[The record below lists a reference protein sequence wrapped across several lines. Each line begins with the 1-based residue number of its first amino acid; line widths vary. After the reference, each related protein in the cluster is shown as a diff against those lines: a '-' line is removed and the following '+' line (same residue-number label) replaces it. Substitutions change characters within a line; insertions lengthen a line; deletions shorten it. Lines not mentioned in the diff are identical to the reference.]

1 MNQRPRTEAELIEL
15 VRSSDE
21 RASDA
26 LHRRI
31 ESMIDERSFQR
42 ARRSILGGSRR
53 AAGAGLGRRLASAG
67 ALVAVV
73 IAVLAVVLSGGGG
86 HALSL
91 RQATA
96 LTLSS
101 ATAPAPKESA
111 RNRTEL
117 VAAVQGV
124 HFPYWEEHFGWRSTG
139 QRTDSVAGRTVMT
152 VFYANGSG
160 QQIGYAIVSGTPAPG
175 WTAARR
181 TAATALPTGCGRRRG
196 RRWSHGCATAASAC
210 SQGEGWRP
218 ARCFASPAGSSAG
231 PRPEEPEHAGRS
243 LARRSLVFRTG
254 ETRT

>member
-160 QQIGYAIVSGTPAPG
+160 QQIGYAIVSGTPAPRVDG
-175 WTAARR
+175 GTENRRNGTSYWLRSTQGAQVVTWLRNGRLCVLSGRGVAAGTLLRLASWVER
-181 TAATALPTGCGRRRG
+181 GSAA
-196 RRWSHGCATAASAC
+196 
-210 SQGEGWRP
+210 
-218 ARCFASPAGSSAG
+218 
-231 PRPEEPEHAGRS
+231 
-243 LARRSLVFRTG
+243 
-254 ETRT
+254 